1 MCSGGLARDSGGRAE
16 TLLDEE
22 LSVHDGCVVWG
33 GRVVVP
39 ARYREHFLSE
49 LHGGHPGASRMKS
62 LARGLVWW
70 PGMDQQ
76 IEKTVKC
83 CEQCQQSR
91 PMPAASLLQPW
102 GWPTRP
108 WTRLHID
115 FAGQKEG
122 TMFLVIIDAHSK
134 WTEVIPMKSATTLT
148 TTQQLRMV
156 FSRFGIPESIVSDN
170 GPQFSSYEFEQFCR
184 KNGIRHIQVSPY
196 HPASNGLA
204 ERSVQTFKQGFQKHT
219 EGTIQ
224 DRIARLLF
232 HYCTTPHST
241 TGTSPAQLLFGRQIR
256 SRLDTVKP
264 SLEKRVRSRI
274 SKQKEDHDR
283 TAKERILVEGQ

>member
-1 MCSGGLARDSGGRAE
+1 
-16 TLLDEE
+16 
-22 LSVHDGCVVWG
+22 
-33 GRVVVP
+33 
-39 ARYREHFLSE
+39 
-49 LHGGHPGASRMKS
+49 MKS

-70 PGMDQQ
+70 PGIDQQ
-76 IEKTVKC
+76 IEETVKR

-91 PMPAASLLQPW
+91 PMPTVSPLQPW
-102 GWPTRP
+102 SWPTRP

-115 FAGQKEG
+115 FAGPKEG
-122 TMFLVIIDAHSK
+122 MMFLVIIDAHSK
-134 WTEVIPMKSATTLT
+134 WMEVILMKSATTLT

-204 ERSVQTFKQGFQKHT
+204 ERAVQTFKQGFQKHT

-224 DRIARLLF
+224 DRIAWLLF
-232 HYCTTPHST
+232 H
-241 TGTSPAQLLFGRQIR
+241 
-256 SRLDTVKP
+256 
-264 SLEKRVRSRI
+264 
-274 SKQKEDHDR
+274 
-283 TAKERILVEGQ
+283 